1 MVVSVCWTKWAKTTI
16 IMQVQNFSLVTRDP
30 STQRRVAYPAK
41 HQPRRRLVKPCMVP
55 TKIVPMK
62 ETLRPINRL
71 LWLTVY
77 CDNPGNNCPKKIC
90 SVVDDN
96 DWRFDNL
103 RASQV
108 NNFSSIHS
116 CDAIGYQ
123 GSKKWL
129 VSLNSSTA
137 SLIFG
142 QLSLLSTICTVIYDT
157 EKIHLAN
164 RPFPNC
170 LVPLFQSEALCKT
183 FCTKMSFIFMW
194 METHFHMKGYAPRL
208 AFKRGTRQLG
218 NGLFNYTNT
227 FRTMYPTIDL
237 PCRDQDC
244 HYFKT

>member
-1 MVVSVCWTKWAKTTI
+1 
-16 IMQVQNFSLVTRDP
+16 MQVQSFSLVTRDP
-30 STQRRVAYPAK
+30 PTQRRAAYRAK
-41 HQPRRRLVKPCMVP
+41 HQPRRRLVNPCMVR

-77 CDNPGNNCPKKIC
+77 CDNPGNSCPKKIC

-96 DWRFDNL
+96 DWHFDNL
-103 RASQV
+103 HASRV
-108 NNFSSIHS
+108 DSFSSIHS
-116 CDAIGYQ
+116 CDAIDYQ

-137 SLIFG
+137 SLIFS
-142 QLSLLSTICTVIYDT
+142 QLSLLSKICKVIYDT

-170 LVPLFQSEALCKT
+170 LVPLFQSEEPSIRKWVLSSCEWKLI
-183 FCTKMSFIFMW
+183 FIWNAMHQDSLW
-194 METHFHMKGYAPRL
+194 
-208 AFKRGTRQLG
+208 KRGTRQLG

-227 FRTMYPTIDL
+227 FRTMYPTTDL